1 MRRASC
7 LRERRFP
14 GSTNEDDEEEA
25 HDMRLGERIRPGR
38 VASVTGAVAIAFAIT
53 VPIALGRGEARGP
66 VTNYLTYVGGKA
78 GPANPK
84 LSPVV
89 IGAVNT
95 QGGQVLVG
103 PGWTKGAQ
111 TAVQYVN
118 RYLGGVQGH
127 PLKLSTCFTTSA
139 EEEGTKCGQQ
149 FANDKRVSV
158 VLLGAVAVGNQSL
171 YAALGGK
178 KPTVSGVAL
187 LPVDAIQKNGFAL
200 FGTNDSVLGPWGTF
214 GKVVLKAKTAAVV
227 YPQIPGIDVGAKV
240 EKTSLESA
248 GIDTKLVGFDP
259 NATDLTGPL
268 TAAGAQTADMVVPQ
282 SNAAG
287 CVNVAKTLQQLGVK
301 GSKIVSNPLCLSGE
315 VAQGLGGDLAPW
327 VYGIASTLAADKTD
341 PAAVPFNR
349 ALARL
354 GQSKLAADA
363 WVIVAWGQVLTTV
376 KMINQIG
383 VARLTPARFT
393 TTIRAFKGPQALGAP
408 SLDCGK
414 YKTEPAACNDQTQFF
429 QYMGKGVFKRLTGW
443 LRPPPTFTPEG

>member
-1 MRRASC
+1 
-7 LRERRFP
+7 
-14 GSTNEDDEEEA
+14 
-25 HDMRLGERIRPGR
+25 MRLVERIRPGR
-38 VASVTGAVAIAFAIT
+38 VASVTGAVATAFAVA
-53 VPIALGRGEARGP
+53 VPIALGREAAGGP
-66 VTNYLTYVGGKA
+66 VTNYVTYVGGKSGA
-78 GPANPK
+78 ANAK

-103 PGWTKGAQ
+103 PGWTKGVQ
-111 TAVQYVN
+111 TAVDYVN
-118 RYLGGVQGH
+118 RYLGGIQGH
-127 PLKLSTCFTTSA
+127 PLKVSTCFTTSA
-139 EEEGTKCGQQ
+139 EEEGTKCGQK
-149 FANDKRVSV
+149 FANDKRISA
-158 VLLGAVAVGNQSL
+158 VLLGAVAVGNQSF

-178 KPTVSGVAL
+178 KPIVSGVAL

-214 GKVVLKAKTAAVV
+214 AKTKLKAKTAAVI
-227 YPQIPGIDVGAKV
+227 YPQVPGIDVGAKV
-240 EKTSLESA
+240 EKTSLTAA
-248 GIDTKLVGFDP
+248 GISTKLVGFDP

-268 TAAGAQTADMVVPQ
+268 TAAGAQTADIVVPQ

-315 VAQGLGGDLAPW
+315 VAAGLGGDLAPW

-341 PAAVPFNR
+341 KAAAPFNK
-349 ALARL
+349 ALAQL
-354 GQSKLAADA
+354 KQPKLAADA

-376 KMINQIG
+376 KMMNKIG
-383 VARLTPARFT
+383 VSKVTPATFT
-393 TTIRAFKGPQALGAP
+393 TAIRGFKGPQALGAP
-408 SLDCGK
+408 SLHCGK

-443 LRPPPTFTPEG
+443 LRPPKGFTPQGG